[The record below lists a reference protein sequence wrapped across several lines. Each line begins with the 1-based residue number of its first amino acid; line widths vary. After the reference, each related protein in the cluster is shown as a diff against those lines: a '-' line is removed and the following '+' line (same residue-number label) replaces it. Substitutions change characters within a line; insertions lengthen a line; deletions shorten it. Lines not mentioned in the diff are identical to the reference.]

1 MSTSNNEFHLF
12 VLKNYTIGN
21 IKKIDERITLI
32 PRKDFVI
39 ASVKQTNHLPLIE
52 SDKGEDLP
60 ESYNFLK
67 SGGKYFFEP
76 LEYLKQFLSSYQ
88 LSNDDTIKNFDC
100 KIDQQS
106 RPSFSKFKMKVMP
119 IISNDYPIIKHDE
132 SEILN
137 LEKINVREGAGSD
150 LWIVDIDSRRISSS
164 DISWV
169 MCDNFDE
176 SSFQKYYEFS
186 QKVQSILDRSGTL
199 IDELETK
206 QALKNILFVYQNAKE
221 GKDFRTS
228 VSIFIMILETLF
240 ASDNKINQSLKK
252 RISKIFSEFTDDVE
266 NIIDGCYSF
275 RSDIVHLNRR
285 LQFSYN
291 QIEFTYIKRYI
302 ASMCSILIR
311 YFVDKIHDDKH
322 YTIKKFRNSIIAD
335 SDFWDGE
342 YFEEKT
348 CSNCALKFFQKN
360 IFWCSKC
367 NQKCMLEENR
377 FQCSKC
383 GISRYHKCLHCRYKY
398 SPNWYDQV
406 KSENTDIETVL

>member
-12 VLKNYTIGN
+12 VLKNYTIEN
-21 IKKIDERITLI
+21 IKRIDERITLI
-32 PRKDFVI
+32 PRQNFVI

-60 ESYNFLK
+60 ESYDFLK
-67 SGGKYFFEP
+67 YGGNYFFEP
-76 LEYLKQFLSSYQ
+76 LEYLKRFLSSYQ
-88 LSNDDTIKNFDC
+88 LSNDDTIKNFDL

-119 IISNDYPIIKHDE
+119 IISNDYPIIEHDE
-132 SEILN
+132 SKILN
-137 LEKINVREGAGSD
+137 LEKTSVREGEDSD

-164 DISWV
+164 DVSWV

-186 QKVQSILDRSGTL
+186 QKAQSILDRSGTL

-206 QALKNILFVYQNAKE
+206 QALKNILLVYQNAKE
-221 GKDFRTS
+221 GKDFRM
-228 VSIFIMILETLF
+228 SISTFIMILETLLVTDGHN
-240 ASDNKINQSLKK
+240 SWSLKK
-252 RISKIFSEFTDDVE
+252 RISKIFSELNDVE

-275 RSDIVHLNRR
+275 RSDMVHLNRR
-285 LQFSYN
+285 FQFSYN

-311 YFVDKIHDDKH
+311 YFVDKIHDDKD
-322 YTIKKFRNSIIAD
+322 YTIRKFRNSIIVD
-335 SDFWDGE
+335 SDFWDE
-342 YFEEKT
+342 KYYEEIT
-348 CSNCALKFFQKN
+348 CSNCTQKFFQKN
-360 IFWCSKC
+360 SLGCRKC
-367 NQKCMLEENR
+367 KQKCILEENK

-383 GISRYHKCLHCRYKY
+383 DFSRYHKCRDCRYKY

-406 KSENTDIETVL
+406 KSENTDIETDL

>member
-12 VLKNYTIGN
+12 VLNNYTIGN
-21 IKKIDERITLI
+21 IKRIDERITLI
-32 PRKDFVI
+32 PRQNFVI

-60 ESYNFLK
+60 ESYDFLK
-67 SGGKYFFEP
+67 YGGKYFFEP

-88 LSNDDTIKNFDC
+88 LSNDDTIKNFDL
-100 KIDQQS
+100 KIDQQ
-106 RPSFSKFKMKVMP
+106 RIPSFSKFKMKVMP
-119 IISNDYPIIKHDE
+119 IISNDYPIIEHDE
-132 SEILN
+132 SKILN
-137 LEKINVREGAGSD
+137 LEKTSVREGEDSD

-186 QKVQSILDRSGTL
+186 QKAQSILDRSGTL

-206 QALKNILFVYQNAKE
+206 QALKNILLVYQNAKE
-221 GKDFRTS
+221 GKDFRM
-228 VSIFIMILETLF
+228 SISTFIMILETLLVTDGHN
-240 ASDNKINQSLKK
+240 SWSLKK
-252 RISKIFSEFTDDVE
+252 RISKIFSELNDVE

-275 RSDIVHLNRR
+275 RSDMVHLNRR
-285 LQFSYN
+285 FQFSYN

-311 YFVDKIHDDKH
+311 YFVDKIHDDKD
-322 YTIKKFRNSIIAD
+322 YTIRKFRNSIIVD
-335 SDFWDGE
+335 SDFWDE
-342 YFEEKT
+342 KYYEEIT
-348 CSNCALKFFQKN
+348 CSNCTQKFFQKN
-360 IFWCSKC
+360 SLGCRKC
-367 NQKCMLEENR
+367 KQKCILEENK

-383 GISRYHKCLHCRYKY
+383 DFSRYHKCRDCRYKY

-406 KSENTDIETVL
+406 KSENTDIETDL

>member
-12 VLKNYTIGN
+12 VLKNYTIKN

-39 ASVKQTNHLPLIE
+39 ASVKQIEHLFPLE
-52 SDKGEDLP
+52 SEKGEDLSK
-60 ESYNFLK
+60 SYDFLK
-67 SGGKYFFEP
+67 QGGKYFFEP
-76 LEYLKQFLSSYQ
+76 LEYLKRFLSSYQ
-88 LSNDDTIKNFDC
+88 LSNDDTINNFDL
-100 KIDQQS
+100 KIDQQII
-106 RPSFSKFKMKVMP
+106 PSFSKFNMKVMP
-119 IISNDYPIIKHDE
+119 VISNDYPIIEHDE

-137 LEKINVREGAGSD
+137 LEKTSVREGEDSD
-150 LWIVDIDSRRISSS
+150 LWIVDIDSNRISSS
-164 DISWV
+164 DVSWV

-206 QALKNILFVYQNAKE
+206 QALKNILLVYQNAKE
-221 GKDFRTS
+221 GGDFRTS
-228 VSIFIMILETLF
+228 ISTFIMILETLL
-240 ASDNKINQSLKK
+240 ASDGKISRSLKE
-252 RISKIFSEFTDDVE
+252 RIPKIFLELKDVE

-275 RSDIVHLNRR
+275 RSDMVHLNRR

-291 QIEFTYIKRYI
+291 QIEFAYIKRYI

-311 YFVDKIHDDKH
+311 YFVDEIQDDE
-322 YTIKKFRNSIIAD
+322 YSTLRKFRNSIIAD
-335 SDFWDGE
+335 SDFWKKT
-342 YFEEKT
+342 FEEIT
-348 CSNCALKFFQKN
+348 CSNCTLKFFQKN
-360 IFWCSKC
+360 SLRCTKC
-367 NQKCMLEENR
+367 GQPCMLKENK

-383 GISRYHKCLHCRYKY
+383 SFSRYHKCLNCRSKD

-406 KSENTDIETVL
+406 KSENTDIKTDL